1 MPDAS
6 NKINIYEMTGVGKL
20 VINRESRASAEHGTS
35 TAAQPHQQDVKLIA
49 MYFTQLHAIPENDE
63 WWGKGFTD
71 WNNVRA
77 AMPQYEGH
85 YQPRVPLGNN
95 YYDQSKIETLRWQI
109 DLAKRHGVYGF
120 CHYHYWF
127 DGKQLL
133 ETPTNLIMANKD
145 IDFPFCLSWANETWS
160 RRWDA
165 RDHHILIQQ
174 THPPVKERWKLHY
187 DYLIKA
193 WTDPRA
199 IKVDGKPVFVIYRPQ
214 RIEKIDEMLAYWR
227 ELAQQDGLPGLYFIF
242 QMQSELHNKNSLK
255 SFDALFQFQP
265 FEAINSPTFDK
276 RSIKHSPLYKL
287 VRMLPQRYKDMLLT
301 VREAFINELT
311 FHDYNAIWQKI
322 IEVRP
327 DQKLTTFPGAFVDW
341 DNTSRYKKRAT
352 IFRGAT
358 PDGFGTWF
366 AKLVDSMPRRN
377 LPENFI
383 FLNAWNEW
391 SEGTYLEPDERYGY
405 QYLEAVRKVLDS
417 SRRNNG

>member
-1 MPDAS
+1 M
-6 NKINIYEMTGVGKL
+6 N
-20 VINRESRASAEHGTS
+20 
-35 TAAQPHQQDVKLIA
+35 DVKLIA
-49 MYFTQLHAIPENDE
+49 MYFPQLHAIPENDE

-71 WNNVRA
+71 WNNVRT
-77 AMPQYEGH
+77 AMPQHEGH
-85 YQPRVPLGNN
+85 YQPRVPLDEH
-95 YYDQSKIETLRWQI
+95 YYDQSQLETLRWQI
-109 DLAKRHGVYGF
+109 DLARRHGVYGF

-165 RDHHILIQQ
+165 REHHILIQQ

-214 RIEKIDEMLAYWR
+214 RIEKVNEMLAYWR
-227 ELAQQDGLPGLYFIF
+227 DLAKQDGLPGLYFIF
-242 QMQSELHNKNSLK
+242 QKQGELHNNNCLK

-265 FEAINSPTFDK
+265 FEAINSPSFDET
-276 RSIKHSPLYKL
+276 SIRHSRLFKL
-287 VRMLPQRYKDMLLT
+287 IRRLPERYQNMLRGL
-301 VREAFINELT
+301 REAFVKELT
-311 FHDYNAIWQKI
+311 FHDYNAIWQNI
-322 IEVRP
+322 VEIRP
-327 DQKLTTFPGAFVDW
+327 DQNLTTFPGAFVDW

-358 PDGFGTWF
+358 PDGFAVWF
-366 AKLVDSMPRRN
+366 KKLADSMPERN

-391 SEGTYLEPDERYGY
+391 SEGAYLEPDERYGY
-405 QYLEAVRKVLDS
+405 QYLEAVKRVLDGVD
-417 SRRNNG
+417 RGYRDEVV